1 MTTKSRSG
9 DHLFETGVQQL
20 GSGTSWASDSGRTA
34 DCRRERIATRRNEN
48 WREGEEDPGGRLRR
62 GGMMR
67 SSAGEEESSG
77 IRSAVMSTS
86 KPSLSSMVNGPGRVV
101 KLFGFIL

>member
-1 MTTKSRSG
+1 MVTAYWIHG
-9 DHLFETGVQQL
+9 FGNL

-34 DCRRERIATRRNEN
+34 DCRRERIAMRRNEN
-48 WREGEEDPGGRLRR
+48 WWEGEEDPGGRLRR

-77 IRSAVMSTS
+77 IRCDVCF
-86 KPSLSSMVNGPGRVV
+86 KSLSVV
-101 KLFGFIL
+101 DGKWTGASF